1 MQPALIFVAG
11 IGTMFLQTI
20 PPELS
25 NFVAI
30 SYLGL
35 ILLLV
40 VMGVICILGWGV
52 VNRIVGMSI
61 RRPY

>member
-1 MQPALIFVAG
+1 
-11 IGTMFLQTI
+11 MFLQTI
-20 PPELS
+20 PPELY